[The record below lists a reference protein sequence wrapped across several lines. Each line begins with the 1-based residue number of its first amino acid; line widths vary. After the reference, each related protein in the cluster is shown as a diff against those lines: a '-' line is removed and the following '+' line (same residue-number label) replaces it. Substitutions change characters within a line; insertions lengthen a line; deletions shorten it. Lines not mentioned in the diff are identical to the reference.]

1 MSNIY
6 IIVQFI
12 KKEFLDKTNNF
23 FIILLAL
30 LFLFL
35 NLFLLYFSD
44 VFYLKVDEIDY
55 RSITLSIIHLQMYLI
70 PFFSLLLSFDSILK
84 ERELGILNLFLS
96 YPFNFS
102 SVLYGKLLGY
112 FFVLMVAFTIGF
124 TPVIF
129 FLQDSLL
136 FTGELFFFILCC
148 FWLCFIFILLGL
160 FISMFFKDRT
170 VVILYSVI
178 CWLFF
183 VFLYDFFFI
192 TLLILN
198 DGYVPSYILNYILL
212 LNPVEI
218 FKITSVLLLLPSN
231 ASEIFGI
238 DITVFNNFLL
248 FYVMFFWFIIPFSI
262 IPKLC
267 FIFNRRNKYVR

>member
-1 MSNIY
+1 MNNLY
-6 IIVQFI
+6 IIIQFA
-12 KKEFLDKTNNF
+12 KKEFLDKTTNF
-23 FIILLAL
+23 FIYLLTI

-35 NLFLLYFSD
+35 NIFLLYFSD

-55 RSITLSIIHLQMYLI
+55 RSVILSVIHLQMYVI

-84 ERELGILNLFLS
+84 ERELGVLNLFLS

-112 FFVLMVAFTIGF
+112 FSVIVVAFTLGF

-129 FLQDSLL
+129 FLKDSLL
-136 FTGELFFFILCC
+136 FKSELFFFILCC

-170 VVILYSVI
+170 VVILYSVV
-178 CWLFF
+178 CWLLF

-192 TLLILN
+192 TLLIVS
-198 DGYVPSYILNYILL
+198 DGYIPSHILNYILL
-212 LNPVEI
+212 VNPVEI
-218 FKITSVLLLLPSN
+218 FKIISVLLLLPLS

-238 DITVFNNFLL
+238 DITIFNNFLL
-248 FYVMFFWFIIPFSI
+248 FSVVFFWFLIPFSI

-267 FIFNRRNKYVR
+267 LILNKRNKYVR